1 MAVLDGVLLGILVV
15 SMLLGAWRGL
25 VFELFSL
32 VGWVVGFSLHDC
44 LLQMWQPGCRWMVL
58 IQPCNT
64 VLVLC
69 WPLC

>member
-32 VGWVVGFSLHDC
+32 VG
-44 LLQMWQPGCRWMVL
+44 
-58 IQPCNT
+58 
-64 VLVLC
+64 
-69 WPLC
+69 